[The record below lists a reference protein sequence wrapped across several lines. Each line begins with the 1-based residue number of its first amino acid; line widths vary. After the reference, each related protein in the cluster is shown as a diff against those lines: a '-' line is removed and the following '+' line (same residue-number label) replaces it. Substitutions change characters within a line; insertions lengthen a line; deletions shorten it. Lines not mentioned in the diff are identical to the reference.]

1 MPRSTAH
8 RQFQWANRRSAVRLP
23 SDASITLASGTS
35 LAGLFEWR
43 SKARRRYHRGDMN
56 MLPKSRTARRRLRL
70 FFIVAPVVTMA
81 AALAL
86 YGLRGSI
93 SYFYTPAQ
101 AFAAHVPTGRP
112 IELGGMVET
121 GSLSRR
127 PDGEVN
133 FSIRDRRNKARV
145 SYRGD
150 LPDLFRE
157 GQGVVASGAFDATG
171 TFVASQILAKHDE
184 RYMPRELTRALR
196 AQGEWRGGSGGA
208 QPL

>member
-1 MPRSTAH
+1 M
-8 RQFQWANRRSAVRLP
+8 ANRRSALRLP
-23 SDASITLASGTS
+23 PGGSPPLASGTA

-43 SKARRRYHRGDMN
+43 SEARRRYYRDDMKL
-56 MLPKSRTARRRLRL
+56 LPKSRTARRRLRL
-70 FFIVAPVVTMA
+70 FFIVAPVVTVA

-101 AFAAHVPTGRP
+101 AFAAHVPNGRS
-112 IELGGMVET
+112 IELGGLVEN
-121 GSLSRR
+121 GSVSRR

-133 FSIRDRRNKARV
+133 FSIRDRRNTARV

-171 TFVASQILAKHDE
+171 TFIATQILAKHDE
-184 RYMPRELTRALR
+184 RYMPRELTRALK
-196 AQGEWRGGSGGA
+196 AQGEWRGGAGGG
-208 QPL
+208 QPS